1 VDRFVWL
8 PRRSSGAETRGRSGD
23 EIWRSALGRGVVG
36 AEGTKEATAA
46 LDARMGRRGKEAQQ
60 GT

>member
-1 VDRFVWL
+1 MWQ
-8 PRRSSGAETRGRSGD
+8 PSRSSGAAMRGRSGD
-23 EIWRSALGRGVVG
+23 EIWRAALGRGVVR
-36 AEGTKEATAA
+36 AEGTEEAAAA